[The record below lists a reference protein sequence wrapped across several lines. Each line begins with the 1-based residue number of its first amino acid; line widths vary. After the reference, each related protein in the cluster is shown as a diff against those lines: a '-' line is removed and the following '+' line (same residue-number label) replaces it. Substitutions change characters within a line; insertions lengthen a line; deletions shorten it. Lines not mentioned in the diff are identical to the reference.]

1 MSPIAYFPFSL
12 VYRPLAYFAPLLHCY
27 WTGLDHTILFLDLQ
41 TNVRVV
47 WFNLVVSSQSI
58 LYVLYHTCT
67 ETLVK
72 FGPVVLEI
80 CVRT

>member
-27 WTGLDHTILFLDLQ
+27 WTGLNHTILFLDLQ
-41 TNVRVV
+41 TNVSVV
-47 WFNLVVSSQSI
+47 QFGSFQSE
-58 LYVLYHTCT
+58 YSVVLYHTCT